1 MPLDISGEAEW
12 SYIVYQIDMADEHPP
27 ATISV
32 ECQIIED
39 CLGVFPSCDA
49 LGVFFV

>member
-1 MPLDISGEAEW
+1 MSLDISREAEW
-12 SYIVYQIDMADEHPP
+12 SYVVYQIDMTNEHPP

-39 CLGVFPSCDA
+39 CLRVFPSCDA
-49 LGVFFV
+49 FGVFFV

>member
-1 MPLDISGEAEW
+1 MSLDISGEAEW